1 MGHNVE
7 AAARIVGDLKLS
19 LAEFNKKLKGKV
31 NCSEWYN
38 KLNNISKKNKELNIK
53 LMSDPVVPMTYYS
66 SY

>member
-7 AAARIVGDLKLS
+7 ATARIVGDLKLS
-19 LAEFNKKLKGKV
+19 LTEVNKRLKGKV
-31 NCSEWYN
+31 NCSEWFD
-38 KLNNISKKNKELNIK
+38 KLNKISKKNKDLNIK